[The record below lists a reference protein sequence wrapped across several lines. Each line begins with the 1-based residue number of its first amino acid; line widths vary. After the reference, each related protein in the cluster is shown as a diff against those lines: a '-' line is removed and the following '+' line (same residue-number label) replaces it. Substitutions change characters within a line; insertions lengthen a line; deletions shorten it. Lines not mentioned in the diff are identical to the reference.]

1 MKNIDCR
8 GLTCPAPVLRT
19 REVIEK
25 ERPSALGVTVDNEAA
40 RENVSR
46 FLDSQGYAVSIS
58 EEENGFRVVGTGGGE
73 TTPPACETFQSPASV
88 TKAVI
93 LVSSNRMGHGDDELG
108 AGLMV
113 SFLKTI
119 GEMGS
124 ELWRLIFVNSGVEL
138 TIDDSEVLP
147 VLKEYEKEGL
157 KILVCG
163 TCLNHFRLLD
173 KKQVG
178 ETTNM
183 LDIVTALQ
191 LADKVIN
198 L

>member
-1 MKNIDCR
+1 MEKIDCR

-25 ERPSALGVTVDNEAA
+25 DRPSELEVKVDNEAA
-40 RENVSR
+40 RENVAR
-46 FLDSQGYAVSIS
+46 FLGSQGYAVSATGEDGCYRVIGTRCGEAS
-58 EEENGFRVVGTGGGE
+58 TPECENDK
-73 TTPPACETFQSPASV
+73 PPASHSKT
-88 TKAVI
+88 VI
-93 LVSSNRMGHGDDELG
+93 LVSSSRMGHGDDELG
-108 AGLMV
+108 AGLMI

-124 ELWRLIFVNSGVEL
+124 ELWRLIFVNSGVKL
-138 TIDDSEVLP
+138 AVDGSEVLP
-147 VLKEYEKEGL
+147 VLKEYEQDGL
-157 KILVCG
+157 QILVCG

-178 ETTNM
+178 QTTNM

>member
-1 MKNIDCR
+1 MEKIDCR
-8 GLTCPAPVLRT
+8 GMTCPAPVLRARKT
-19 REVIEK
+19 IEEK
-25 ERPSALGVTVDNEAA
+25 HPSALEVTVDNKAA

-46 FLDSQGYAVSIS
+46 FLSSQGYSVSAS
-58 EEENGFRVVGTGGGE
+58 EEEGNSKIVGTRCDEASAPG
-73 TTPPACETFQSPASV
+73 CETDRSPVPVSK
-88 TKAVI
+88 TVI
-93 LVSSNRMGHGDDELG
+93 LISSNRMGHGDEELG

-119 GEMGS
+119 SEMGG
-124 ELWRLIFVNSGVEL
+124 ELWRLILVNSGVKLAVE
-138 TIDDSEVLP
+138 DSEVLP
-147 VLKEYEKEGL
+147 VLREYEREGL
-157 KILVCG
+157 QILVCG
-163 TCLNHFRLLD
+163 TCLNHFQLLE

-178 ETTNM
+178 QTTNM